1 MTEVADNE
9 AYEELAY
16 EVDGPA
22 AVITLN
28 RPRALNALTNTM
40 LGELKHAFAVAEQD
54 PAVVGIVLTGAG
66 RGFCAGMD
74 MNSLSAQSK
83 GDSSVGEI
91 GGEKRRV
98 LDADPG
104 DKSMGDN
111 FKVAFTYIMSIRKPV
126 IVGVNGACAGLG
138 MSIALLGDMRF
149 GTENSKFV
157 TAFAQRGLIAE
168 HGQSWVLPRLV
179 GSSRALD
186 LLWSSRK
193 VLADEALRIGLM
205 DRVVAA
211 EELLDECKGYIQ
223 NLADNC
229 SPTSLMMMKKQVY
242 RHLNANL
249 HDAMVVSNQW
259 MAESL
264 KRDDFKEGVDSFL
277 ARRAPDFKRIGE

>member
-1 MTEVADNE
+1 MSETIK
-9 AYEELAY
+9 YEELDY
-16 EVDGPA
+16 KVDGPS

-28 RPRALNALTNTM
+28 RPEALNALTNTM
-40 LGELKHAFAVAEQD
+40 LSELKHAFAAAEEDQK
-54 PAVVGIVLTGAG
+54 VVGIVLTGAG

-74 MNSLSAQSK
+74 MNNLSAQSK
-83 GDSSVGEI
+83 GDSS

-138 MSIALLGDMRF
+138 MSIGLLGDMRF
-149 GTENSKFV
+149 GTENSRFV

-193 VLADEALRIGLM
+193 VGADEALRIGLM
-205 DRVVAA
+205 DRIVATDDLVA
-211 EELLDECKGYIQ
+211 ECQTISKHWLLT
-223 NLADNC
+223 AH
-229 SPTSLMMMKKQVY
+229 P
-242 RHLNANL
+242 H
-249 HDAMVVSNQW
+249 H
-259 MAESL
+259 
-264 KRDDFKEGVDSFL
+264 
-277 ARRAPDFKRIGE
+277 

>member
-1 MTEVADNE
+1 MSESIK
-9 AYEELAY
+9 YEELDY
-16 EVDGPA
+16 KVDGPS

-28 RPRALNALTNTM
+28 RPEALNALTNTM
-40 LGELKHAFAVAEQD
+40 LSELKHAFASAEEDQK
-54 PAVVGIVLTGAG
+54 VVGIVLTGAG

-74 MNSLSAQSK
+74 MNNLSAQSK
-83 GDSSVGEI
+83 GDSS
-91 GGEKRRV
+91 GGEKRRD

-149 GTENSKFV
+149 GTENSRFV

-193 VLADEALRIGLM
+193 VGADEALRIGLM
-205 DRVVAA
+205 DRIVATDDLVA
-211 EELLDECKGYIQ
+211 ECKNYIET
-223 NLADNC
+223 LAANC
-229 SPTSLMMMKKQVY
+229 SPTSLMMMKKQIY
-242 RHLNANL
+242 RHMNTNL
-249 HDAMVVSNQW
+249 HDAMVESNQW

-264 KRDDFKEGVDSFL
+264 KREDFKEGVESFME
-277 ARRAPDFKRIGE
+277 RRAPEFKRIGE

>member
-1 MTEVADNE
+1 M
-9 AYEELAY
+9 YEQLTY
-16 EVDGPA
+16 EVDGA
-22 AVITLN
+22 AAIITLN
-28 RPRALNALTNTM
+28 RPDALNALTNTM
-40 LGELKHAFAVAEQD
+40 LTELKHAFAQAEQD
-54 PAVVGIVLTGAG
+54 SSVVGVVLTGAG

-74 MNSLSAQSK
+74 MNNLSTQSQ
-83 GDSSVGEI
+83 GDAS
-91 GGEKRRV
+91 GGEERKQ

-111 FKVAFTYIMSIRKPV
+111 FKIAFTYIMSIRKPV

-149 GTENSKFV
+149 GTDKAKFV

-168 HGQSWVLPRLV
+168 HGQSWILPRLV

-193 VLADEALRIGLM
+193 VGADESLRIGLL

-211 EELLDECKGYIQ
+211 DELVSECKGYIE
-223 NLADNC
+223 NLAANC

-242 RHLNANL
+242 RHMNVDL
-249 HDAMVVSNQW
+249 HDAMVESNQW

-264 KRDDFKEGVDSFL
+264 KREDFKEGVASFVE
-277 ARRAPDFKRIGE
+277 RRAPNFKRIGE

>member
-1 MTEVADNE
+1 MSDKKLNKEVE
-9 AYEELAY
+9 YEELNY
-16 EVDGPA
+16 EVDGPS

-28 RPRALNALTNTM
+28 RPKALNALTVTM
-40 LGELKHAFAVAEQD
+40 LNELKHAFARAESDQ
-54 PAVVGIVLTGAG
+54 AVVGIVLTGAG

-74 MNSLSAQSK
+74 MNNLSEQSK
-83 GDSSVGEI
+83 GNSA

-98 LDADPG
+98 LESAPG
-104 DKSMGDN
+104 DETMGEN
-111 FKVAFTYIMSIRKPV
+111 FSVAFTYIMAIRKPV

-149 GTENSKFV
+149 GTENSRFV
-157 TAFAQRGLIAE
+157 TAFSQRGLIAE

-193 VLADEALRIGLM
+193 VGAEEALRIGLM
-205 DRVVAA
+205 DRVVATDD
-211 EELLDECKGYIQ
+211 LLSECQAYIE
-223 NLADNC
+223 NLAANC

-242 RHLNANL
+242 RHMNENL
-249 HDAMVVSNQW
+249 HDAMVESNEW

-264 KRDDFKEGVDSFL
+264 RREDFKEGVESFL
-277 ARRAPDFKRIGE
+277 ERRSPEFRRVGE

>member
-1 MTEVADNE
+1 MSESTS
-9 AYEELAY
+9 YEELGY
-16 EVDGPA
+16 EVDGPS

-28 RPRALNALTNTM
+28 RPDALNALTNTM
-40 LGELKHAFAVAEQD
+40 LRELKHAFARAEQD
-54 PAVVGIVLTGAG
+54 QNVVGIVLTGAG

-74 MNSLSAQSK
+74 MNNLSAQSK
-83 GDSSVGEI
+83 GDSS
-91 GGEKRRV
+91 GGDSGADKERRR

-111 FKVAFTYIMSIRKPV
+111 FKVAFTYIMAIRKPV

-149 GTENSKFV
+149 GTENSRFV

-193 VLADEALRIGLM
+193 VGAEEALRIGLM
-205 DRVVAA
+205 DRVVATDDLVA
-211 EELLDECKGYIQ
+211 ECKSYIET
-223 NLADNC
+223 LAANC

-242 RHLNANL
+242 RHMNANL
-249 HDAMVVSNQW
+249 HDAMVESNEW

-264 KRDDFKEGVDSFL
+264 KREDFKEGVESFME
-277 ARRAPDFKRIGE
+277 RRAPDFKRIGT